1 MDRSHQALSALDELG
16 QIQYEVRLSRSLS
29 DLRRYFDRVQKVR
42 RTYVDD
48 FDVQLLAADVQDAI
62 IERARS
68 LRGPSGAAYLEDEP
82 EGDSISELDTERAS
96 RPHGAAEIPPEV
108 PRLDRKNWQR
118 AIYLALLFTV
128 LICAAFFYLIQTAR
142 RINWP
147 EAVPASN
154 PSSQQNKPVGQ
165 NPSGAVPAISTKP
178 TLRLYTDLV
187 PGTVSI
193 DDGPPRDL
201 TDGEL
206 VLDNLQPGRHTL
218 KVAGQSG
225 NASFSFD
232 VTDKAAPQIVGTP
245 TATNAMAVLVSAQ
258 DGKGRLFTNAENAA
272 LIVDGKPAGDVGPDG
287 LALDQ
292 LGNADHDLQV
302 ARNRDRQ
309 RFVLTYTP
317 APALTVYVKSDPN
330 VGTVVVMA
338 GRDGVNVFINDKPYR
353 RTTLQGQLRIPL
365 KAGEYTI
372 RVHKDGFTD
381 PPPQTAEVKKAE
393 ETAVEFSLQP
403 VPQFGALQV
412 RGAAPGTAV
421 YIDKQLAG
429 NADANGNLSL
439 ANVRVGEHIVELR
452 RDDATPKRLLRAF
465 NSVTPVV
472 LSGNDVQLERSIA
485 SNNATSPASVPPP
498 APASEPPA
506 TVPQSSAVPADTE
519 QIRKGGGF
527 VHYSTPRVAG
537 RYSFQAH
544 GRLGGFL
551 KHSKLQWYA
560 GYYDTEN
567 YVLFTLDGKHA
578 IVHEIQGGKSTE
590 VRRIPFSADSD
601 QWVQVE
607 MSVKPTGLSA
617 RIRNLNG
624 SWSELGSVTSPGRDF
639 TQDRVGFYIPG
650 NDEIAV
656 SNFKFS
662 GH

>member
-1 MDRSHQALSALDELG
+1 LG

-68 LRGPSGAAYLEDEP
+68 LREGSHATYLDDEAVAADP
-82 EGDSISELDTERAS
+82 IPGLDIGRPL
-96 RPHGAAEIPPEV
+96 RPHEAAEIPPEV
-108 PRLDRKNWQR
+108 PRLDGKNWRR

-142 RINWP
+142 RINLP
-147 EAVPASN
+147 DYVPGGASL
-154 PSSQQNKPVGQ
+154 SSQPNGKPAGPNASTV
-165 NPSGAVPAISTKP
+165 VPAISTKP

-193 DDGPPRDL
+193 DGGPPQDL

-206 VLDNLQPGRHTL
+206 VLDNLKPGRHAIN
-218 KVAGQSG
+218 VAGQNG
-225 NASFSFD
+225 NAGFSFD

-245 TATNAMAVLVSAQ
+245 TAVNAMAVLVSAEE
-258 DGKGRLFTNAENAA
+258 GKGRLFTSAQNAA
-272 LIVDGKPAGDVGPDG
+272 LIVDGKPVGDVGPDG

-292 LGNADHDLQV
+292 LGTADHDLQV

-317 APALTVYVKSDPN
+317 APALTAYVKSDPN
-330 VGTVVVMA
+330 VGTIVVMA

-353 RTTLQGQLRIPL
+353 RTTLQGQVRIPL
-365 KAGEYTI
+365 KAGQYTI
-372 RVHKDGFTD
+372 RVHKDGFSD

-393 ETAVEFSLQP
+393 ETAVEFNLQP

-412 RGAAPGTAV
+412 RGAAPGTMV
-421 YIDKQLAG
+421 YLDKQLAG
-429 NADANGNLSL
+429 TADQNGNLSL
-439 ANVRVGEHIVELR
+439 TNVKVGEHIVELR
-452 RDDATPKRLLRAF
+452 QGDAVPKRLLRAF
-465 NSVTPVV
+465 STLTPVV
-472 LSGNDVQLERSIA
+472 LSGADVHLEQSVA
-485 SNNATSPASVPPP
+485 AKNNPPSVPTPEP
-498 APASEPPA
+498 AAEPSA
-506 TVPQSSAVPADTE
+506 TVPQTSAAPAETE
-519 QIRKGGGF
+519 QIRRGGGF
-527 VHYSTPRVAG
+527 VHYSTPEKAG

-560 GYYDTEN
+560 GYHDTEN
-567 YVLFTLDGKHA
+567 YILFTLDGKHA
-578 IVHEIQGGKSTE
+578 IVRQIQGGKSTE
-590 VRRIPFSADSD
+590 ISRIPFNADSD
-601 QWVQVE
+601 EWIQVE

-617 RIRNLNG
+617 RVKNLNG
-624 SWSELGSVTSPGRDF
+624 TWSELGPVTSPGRDF
-639 TQDRVGFYIPG
+639 TQDKVGFYIPG

-656 SNFKFS
+656 SHFNFS
-662 GH
+662 SH